1 MESTS
6 TASISCPTCN
16 FPIPAPSS
24 VGEQVRCAYCG
35 GISEAIQGITI
46 PSTVFVGFISF
57 VAGAILG
64 PAFWQAAKGGA
75 VALERIARERIK

>member
-6 TASISCPTCN
+6 TASLPCSICHY
-16 FPIPAPSS
+16 PIPAPSS
-24 VGEQVRCAYCG
+24 VGEQVKCAYCG

-46 PSTVFVGFISF
+46 PSTVFVGIISF